1 MEVKYLTVQDLAGVI
16 SIIDVCSQRG
26 GFRGEELS
34 GVGGIREKFLAE
46 VQEQQP
52 DAVAA
57 PGAVDVPQ
65 APAEVATDAES
76 SDD

>member
-65 APAEVATDAES
+65 TTDDADSE
-76 SDD
+76 DE

>member
-1 MEVKYLTVQDLAGVI
+1 MEVKHLTVQDLAGVI

-46 VQEQQP
+46 IQEQQP
-52 DAVAA
+52 DAVNA

-65 APAEVATDAES
+65 TADDAD
-76 SDD
+76 SDDD

>member
-1 MEVKYLTVQDLAGVI
+1 MEVKHLTVQDLAGVI

-65 APAEVATDAES
+65 TTDDADSE
-76 SDD
+76 DE